1 MSVSADTA
9 IRFQALDSSRSFI
22 VRAPAGSGKTGLL
35 IQRYLRLLAQVDAPE
50 EVVAITFTI
59 KAAAEMRDR
68 VLNALETSSALGAS
82 EFETTTQSLAQ
93 AVNDRDHELGWRLGE
108 QPSRLRIQTIDALC
122 LSLVRQMAWL
132 SNLGGDVTPVED
144 ASAHYEQAAGEV
156 FALLEGPAS
165 DWQAPISM
173 VLRHLDNDVPRF
185 RQMLVTMLAR
195 RDQWLRHLSSVD
207 DDGTRV
213 AGSLRSMT
221 EASLEE
227 VRDSVPATAI
237 EDLLTIAICG
247 GRIESREVLPGTG
260 FQDLGDWLG
269 IADAVLTKNGKPRA
283 QFSARYGF
291 PGARHPDID
300 PFKAA
305 RDRVSPILAD
315 NPRLVTRLQA
325 IRGLPP
331 SLGGEAHWQIVRAV
345 VQVLTVAVGFLRVVF
360 SERGEVDFI
369 ELINAA
375 QIALGEPENPTDL
388 ALSLDYRIGHLLVDE
403 FQDTSHNQIE
413 LLERL
418 TAGWEPDDGRTLFLV
433 GDPMQSIYRFRE
445 ADVGLYLEVRT
456 RGLAALRPEPLT
468 LTANFRSAPVVVEW
482 VNQAFAEVLPASED
496 IATGAVTYSPS
507 VAMAE
512 MSEPGAVT
520 VHARFDEKLEPDSNL
535 VATLVKEELQRDPS
549 QKIAVLVRT
558 RTHLGPVL
566 AGLKHEAIEYRG
578 VDLHP
583 LHNMPVVEDLLSLTR
598 ALAYPA
604 DKIAWLAV
612 LRAPWC
618 GLTLADLLALV
629 GPAGDQTVLQRLDDA
644 GVTGRLSPDG
654 CERCIRVRR
663 ILKAALADRGL
674 QSLRRWVENTWLA
687 LGGPVGV
694 GDDFEEADAFLDLL
708 DEIDQQPAPDF
719 DRLNLLIAE
728 RYSPGLVS
736 QSSVEVM
743 TIHGAKGLEFDTVI
757 VPALERGARSEEKKV
772 LEWNERLVQDGRRE
786 LLLAPVPAVSE
797 QPSPLYTYL
806 RQLEKLRTRNESARL
821 LYVASTRARKR
832 LHLIGAVETSNGKL
846 KAPRSDSLLGH
857 LWPVVSD
864 KFERALAMS
873 RTPNQLSLD
882 MTEPPAFIRRIP
894 LDWDNPLRARV
905 GGVVDESRDRVEFEW
920 AGVAAKPIGT
930 LVHRMLSLIS
940 EQGVDV
946 WSDAQL
952 QARHHR
958 FGAELRGLGV
968 PDEEL
973 ERAVASVTD
982 ALSGALN
989 DPTARWLLDP
999 SHEDARSELAIT
1011 GMVDGDL
1018 VNGILDRTFVDAD
1031 STRWIIDYKTGRH
1044 GGGRLDEFL
1053 DREVTRY
1060 EPQLQRYAVL
1070 MANLDPRPIRL
1081 GLYFPA
1087 HRAWRECTSTNGD
1100 GGIKN

>member
-1 MSVSADTA
+1 MSVPADIA
-9 IRFQALDSSRSFI
+9 IRAQALDSSRSFI

-68 VLNALETSSALGAS
+68 VLNALETSSALGTS

-93 AVNDRDHELGWRLGE
+93 AVNDRDRELGWRLGE

-122 LSLVRQMAWL
+122 LSLVRQMAWM
-132 SNLGGDVTPVED
+132 SNLGGDMTPVED

-156 FALLEGPAS
+156 FALLEGPVS
-165 DWQAPISM
+165 DWQAPISI

-207 DDGTRV
+207 DDDARL
-213 AGSLRSMT
+213 AASLQSLT
-221 EASLEE
+221 ETSLEE

-247 GRIESREVLPGTG
+247 GRIESREGLPGTR

-283 QFSARYGF
+283 QFSSRYGF

-300 PFKAA
+300 AFNAA
-305 RDRVSPILAD
+305 RERVSPMLAD
-315 NPRLVTRLQA
+315 NRRLVTRLQA
-325 IRGLPP
+325 IRGLPLSP
-331 SLGGEAHWQIVRAV
+331 GDEEHWQIVRAV
-345 VQVLTVAVGFLRVVF
+345 VQVLTIAVGFLRVVF

-375 QIALGEPENPTDL
+375 QAALGEPENPTDL
-388 ALSLDYRIGHLLVDE
+388 ALSLDYRIRHLLVDE

-456 RGLAALRPEPLT
+456 RGLAALRPESLT
-468 LTANFRSAPVVVEW
+468 LTANFRSVPAVVDW
-482 VNQAFAEVLPASED
+482 VNQAFAEVLPATED

-507 VAMAE
+507 VAMAQ
-512 MSEPGAVT
+512 MSESGAVT

-535 VATLVKEELQRDPS
+535 VATLVKEELKRDAS
-549 QKIAVLVRT
+549 QKIAVLVRA

-583 LHNMPVVEDLLSLTR
+583 LHNMPVIQDLLSLTR

-644 GVTGRLSPDG
+644 GVTGGLSPDG
-654 CERCIRVRR
+654 RERCVRVRR
-663 ILKAALADRGL
+663 ILKTAFADRGL
-674 QSLRRWVENTWLA
+674 PSLRRWVENTWLA

-694 GDDFEEADAFLDLL
+694 GDDDFEEADTFLDLL

-719 DRLNLLIAE
+719 DRLNLLLAE

-736 QSSVEVM
+736 QARVEIM

-757 VPALERGARSEEKKV
+757 VPGLERGARSEEKKV
-772 LEWNERLVQDGRRE
+772 LEWNERLGQDGRRE

-797 QPSPLYTYL
+797 QASPLYTYL

-821 LYVASTRARKR
+821 LYVASTRAKKR

-857 LWPVVSD
+857 LWPVISD
-864 KFERALAMS
+864 KFERALAIS

-894 LDWDNPLRARV
+894 LDWDNPLLVRADE
-905 GGVVDESRDRVEFEW
+905 VVDESRERVEFEW
-920 AGVAAKPIGT
+920 AGVAAKHIGT
-930 LVHRMLSLIS
+930 LVHRMLNLMS

-946 WSDAQL
+946 WSEAQL
-952 QARHHR
+952 HARHDR

-973 ERAVASVTD
+973 ERAVTSVTD

-1011 GMVDGDL
+1011 GMVDGNL
-1018 VNGILDRTFVDAD
+1018 VNGILDRTFIDTN

-1044 GGGRLDEFL
+1044 GGGRLGEFL

-1060 EPQLQRYAVL
+1060 ESQLQRYAVL

-1081 GLYFPA
+1081 GLYFPV
-1087 HRAWRECTSTNGD
+1087 HRAWRECAAVGNRC
-1100 GGIKN
+1100 